1 MIRNILRTIG
11 APLAIAL
18 VIIASSAAPASA
30 LQAGYGQL
38 GGYVRGGY
46 EYSP

>member
-1 MIRNILRTIG
+1 MIRKILRIIG
-11 APLAIAL
+11 ATLATAL
-18 VIIASSAAPASA
+18 IIASSAAPASA